1 MTEMRTPPWPADSRY
16 LQTGDLL
23 IDLCYRRT
31 TCGNVEVELP
41 QRVFDL
47 LLLLMAEPHTLHTRT
62 ELFARLWP
70 GVIVE
75 DANLSQSMWLLRKAL
90 GEGRKDWVR
99 TVAKGGYVFEPP
111 GPIEAFAELPVAAI
125 APPDASADRQAGNN
139 DAPAG
144 SEQGNAATPV
154 DASSPDSGTPDA
166 ASEPTQDLP
175 LPNMPRGMPVLP
187 QQTAVRRP
195 LLRRWGIWAAAA
207 SVAAVIVLAVTWPR
221 GDKSDIPVAQ
231 PIRSLQVALVEV
243 EDRANATRWPVK
255 LLHEWLE
262 WKLGSLPQVTLLS
275 EADLA
280 ADAAATAPIV
290 VLLSSGNAA
299 NAPGQIVLRARYQ
312 DAGQEQRIE
321 VKGPLSQAPAL
332 VDTLSRQLMERLTP
346 GYAAP
351 WPALEL
357 DARAARRYVDVV
369 EAVDRRDWIHAAVIA
384 NDVVMMAPR
393 FGLVRLRL
401 AQAQGKLA
409 QASSAIEQMDIARD
423 LLQPIPSEVT
433 ELMQAQRLAVH
444 PQRAEQAAD
453 AYGKLAA
460 RYPGKT
466 GFALE
471 HASLLLDAG
480 QPQQALKILEAGDW
494 QRKSIQTRIARQL
507 TLAQAHQQLGDPQKM
522 RQFARAAERLAQEAG
537 AGWEL
542 ERGHAQFMRAQADSI
557 QNPGRADT
565 RLYEEAAKQFESAGN
580 PTAALLARFMA
591 EAEGPPVKGANPRLE
606 TLLAQARAGGYRR
619 VEIDILTHMA
629 IQHHRAGDLIGYR
642 KFLEQ
647 ALAATRTSGDVLRAN
662 QLEIVLLFEDY
673 SGLRL
678 ASADQR
684 LKRLR
689 QTELQGAAGVQ
700 LDRMDAGL
708 DGLRGHYLRAIRTL
722 DRAEA
727 PMLSVQPGAAISDI
741 QAQLACSRADYRL
754 PAGDLA
760 GAHVDWKRCAA
771 SADPS
776 LQLIAMLGRA
786 NTVLLAGDHA
796 AATALLRRAE
806 PLLSGMPD
814 GPDRWTYTI
823 LLAGLLT
830 RTGDNAA
837 SDRLYAQIAPKLA
850 GSSYLLLYAS
860 VEAGLAENAAAR
872 GDWTRSQQH
881 IAIARRGLPNDVWV
895 LKYRLD
901 LLDAVATRVA
911 GESKRAAALVTA
923 THDQA
928 HALDDVLAQ
937 MEVHSLLPAD
947 FVSEDCNPARRAAV
961 VGRTGMRGA
970 TLDWLNLMSTQSKAQ
985 QVSNAKVR

>member
-1 MTEMRTPPWPADSRY
+1 M
-16 LQTGDLL
+16 
-23 IDLCYRRT
+23 
-31 TCGNVEVELP
+31 
-41 QRVFDL
+41 
-47 LLLLMAEPHTLHTRT
+47 
-62 ELFARLWP
+62 
-70 GVIVE
+70 
-75 DANLSQSMWLLRKAL
+75 
-90 GEGRKDWVR
+90 
-99 TVAKGGYVFEPP
+99 VA
-111 GPIEAFAELPVAAI
+111 
-125 APPDASADRQAGNN
+125 
-139 DAPAG
+139 
-144 SEQGNAATPV
+144 T
-154 DASSPDSGTPDA
+154 
-166 ASEPTQDLP
+166 
-175 LPNMPRGMPVLP
+175 
-187 QQTAVRRP
+187 
-195 LLRRWGIWAAAA
+195 
-207 SVAAVIVLAVTWPR
+207 VAAVIALVVIWPR
-221 GDKSDIPVAQ
+221 GEKSDIPVTQ
-231 PIRSLQVALVEV
+231 PVRPLQVALVEV
-243 EDRANATRWPVK
+243 EDRANATQWPVK

-262 WKLGSLPQVTLLS
+262 WKLGSLPQVTLLR

-280 ADAAATAPIV
+280 ADIAATAPIV

-299 NAPGQIVLRARYQ
+299 DAPGQIVLRARYQ
-312 DAGQEQRIE
+312 NAGQEQRIE

-332 VDTLSRQLMERLTP
+332 VDTLSKQLMERLTP
-346 GYAAP
+346 GYVAP

-369 EAVDRRDWIHAAVIA
+369 EAAERRDWIHVVVIA
-384 NDVVMMAPR
+384 NDVVMLAPR

-401 AQAQGKLA
+401 AHAQAKLA
-409 QASSAIEQMDIARD
+409 QASSAIEQMDIAIE
-423 LLQPIPSEVT
+423 LLQPVPSEVT

-444 PQRAEQAAD
+444 PQRTQQAAD
-453 AYGKLAA
+453 AYGQLAA

-466 GFALE
+466 SFALE
-471 HASLLLDAG
+471 HASLLLDTG

-494 QRKSIQTRIARQL
+494 QRKSIATRIARQL
-507 TLAQAHQQLGDPQKM
+507 TLAEVHEQLGDPQKM
-522 RQFARAAERLAQEAG
+522 RQFAQDAERLAQEAG

-542 ERGHAQFMRAQADSI
+542 ERGLALSMRAQADSM
-557 QNPGRADT
+557 QHPGRADT

-580 PTAALLARFMA
+580 PTAALAARFMA
-591 EAEGPPVKGANPRLE
+591 EAEGPPVKGPNPRLE

-619 VEIDILTHMA
+619 VEIDILTTLA
-629 IQHHRAGDLIGYR
+629 IQHHRVGDLVGYR

-689 QTELQGAAGVQ
+689 QTDLQGAAGIQ

-708 DGLRGHYLRAIRTL
+708 DGLRGHYLQAIRTL

-727 PMLSVQPGAAISDI
+727 PMRSAQPGAAISDI

-754 PAGDLA
+754 PTGDLA
-760 GAHVDWKRCAA
+760 GARVDWERCAT

-776 LQLIAMLGRA
+776 LQLTAMLGRA
-786 NTVLLAGDHA
+786 NTALLAGDR
-796 AATALLRRAE
+796 AATTELLRRAE
-806 PLLSGMPD
+806 PLLSGLSD

-837 SDRLYAQIAPKLA
+837 SDRLYAQIAQKLA

-860 VEAGLAENAAAR
+860 VETGLAENAAAR

-881 IAIARRGLPNDVWV
+881 IAIARRGLPNDAWV

-901 LLDAVATRVA
+901 LLDAVAARVA
-911 GESKRAAALVTA
+911 GESKRAATLVTA
-923 THDQA
+923 THEQA
-928 HALDDVLAQ
+928 HAVRDVLAQ

-947 FVSEDCNPARRAAV
+947 FVSEDCNPARRAAAV
-961 VGRTGMRGA
+961 AGTGMRGA
-970 TLDWLNLMSTQSKAQ
+970 TLDWLHLMSTQSKAP
-985 QVSNAKVR
+985 QVADTKVR